1 MDWTLLKPAAD
12 DGALCDILV
21 FDATQTDWQ
30 QVIDALRSWTPL
42 PIYKRDGQALPLP
55 EEVNSVLAD
64 PEVGYLLTVTANG
77 VGFNCHFF
85 DRDEIEFDIDPRE
98 VTDAGK
104 AETVEGFMTL
114 LGTVTGKAV
123 VLTEEGGRLAALQHG
138 AAIGRW
144 VPETGTFVWS
154 PQPYMSPR

>member
-21 FDATQTDWQ
+21 FDATEADWQ
-30 QVIDALRSWTPL
+30 RVIDALRSWTPI
-42 PIYKRDGQALPLP
+42 PTYKRDGQVLPFP
-55 EEVNSVLAD
+55 EQVSNLLAD
-64 PEVGYLLTVTANG
+64 PEVGHLLAVTENG

-104 AETVEGFMTL
+104 AETVARFVTL
-114 LGTVTGKAV
+114 LGNITGKEV
-123 VLTEEGGRLAALQHG
+123 VLTEEGGRLETV
-138 AAIGRW
+138 IGRW
-144 VPETGTFVWS
+144 VPETGTLAWT